1 MSPATRG
8 RRGPQQIAPDAWW
21 CEGQW
26 QPDGQLDIWQGLDEV
41 VLDERRKQGLED
53 DEDDEDDED

>member
-41 VLDERRKQGLED
+41 VLDERRKQGI
-53 DEDDEDDED
+53 DEDDED